1 MIMSSH
7 ARSVC
12 AAALLACA
20 ASAFAQTPPS
30 GLAPAWPL
38 KTVRLIVP
46 SSPGGGVDTLGRMFS
61 KNFYESTG
69 QRFVVDNRAGA
80 GTMLGTELAAKS
92 VPDGYTLLLASAAL
106 AVNTAFASRLTF
118 DPLRELEPVI
128 WVSSTP
134 LMLATHPSVPVRTI
148 SDLVALA
155 KARKGQMNGASSGSG
170 TTSHMSL
177 EMLKQMT
184 GIQVTHVPYNGAAPA
199 SIALISGQVDF
210 IFSNIIA
217 VYPQAKAGRLRAV
230 AVTTVKRS
238 RPAPEVPAI
247 ADSIPGFESDNW
259 YGFFVP
265 AGTPKE
271 IIARLNSE
279 ALKALKS
286 SEVLEAMRRE
296 GADPVGSTPEEL
308 AVKLVREV
316 ERYAKIIKAGN
327 IRPE

>member
-1 MIMSSH
+1 M
-7 ARSVC
+7 
-12 AAALLACA
+12 
-20 ASAFAQTPPS
+20 
-30 GLAPAWPL
+30 
-38 KTVRLIVP
+38 P

-238 RPAPEVPAI
+238 RTAPEVPAI
-247 ADSIPGFESDNW
+247 AESIPGFESDNW